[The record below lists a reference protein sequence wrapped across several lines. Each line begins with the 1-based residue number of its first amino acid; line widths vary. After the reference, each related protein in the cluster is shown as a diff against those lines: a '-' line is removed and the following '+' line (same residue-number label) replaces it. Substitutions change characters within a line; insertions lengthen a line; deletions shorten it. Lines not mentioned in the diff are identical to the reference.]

1 MKTEIIDIWNYLAD
15 SKKLIGKSNAIKG
28 SLPRYCTTT
37 EPPAVPEGK
46 EAVFDDV
53 NNEWLIQD
61 VTPPP
66 SSSIVKVYGYASDTR
81 VYIGSADAMASSLP
95 PDSTTI
101 APGEAPPAGYCLV
114 FAPDLQ
120 AWQTVEDHRGSTV
133 WSTTDATTVY
143 IQIPGP
149 LPENTTEQSP
159 EGIPH
164 PVWDG
169 SQWVTD
175 TGRERQAT
183 IQANR
188 ATYNSL
194 MQRIMLAQ
202 CPLVSME
209 ALDETRMTDEQRQRL
224 ADLRAYAV
232 ELAQH
237 VTTADLTLPLAFPV
251 ATIDLTQFI

>member
-1 MKTEIIDIWNYLAD
+1 MNTEIIDIWNYLAD

-46 EAVFDDV
+46 GAVFDDV
-53 NNEWLIQD
+53 KNEWLIQD
-61 VTPPP
+61 VTPAP
-66 SSSIVKVYGYASDTR
+66 SSGIVKVYGYTSDTR

-101 APGEAPPAGYCLV
+101 APGEAPPVGYCLV

-120 AWQTVEDHRGSTV
+120 TWQTVEDHRGSTV

-143 IQIPGP
+143 IQKPGP

-159 EGIPH
+159 EGILH

-175 TGRERQAT
+175 IPRERQAT
-183 IQANR
+183 IQANK
-188 ATYNSL
+188 AMYSSL
-194 MQRIMLAQ
+194 MQRVMLAQ
-202 CPLVSME
+202 CPLVSQE
-209 ALDETRMTDEQRQRL
+209 AIGEAQMSDEQRQRL

-232 ELAQH
+232 ELARF
-237 VTTADLTLPLAFPV
+237 VTTADLTQPLALPV
-251 ATIDLTQFI
+251 PRMDLTQFI

>member
-1 MKTEIIDIWNYLAD
+1 MNTEIIDIWNYLAD

-28 SLPRYCTTT
+28 NLPRYCTTT
-37 EPPAVPEGK
+37 EPPEVPEGK

-61 VTPPP
+61 ITPAP
-66 SSSIVKVYGYASDTR
+66 SSSIVKVYGYASDTQ

-95 PDSTTI
+95 PNSTTI
-101 APGEAPPAGYCLV
+101 APGETPPAGYCLV
-114 FAPDLQ
+114 FAPDTQ
-120 AWQTVEDHRGSTV
+120 AWQTVEDHRGSTI

-143 IQIPGP
+143 IQTPGP

-159 EGIPH
+159 EGILH

-183 IQANR
+183 IQANK
-188 ATYNSL
+188 AMYNSL

-202 CPLVSME
+202 CPLVSQE
-209 ALDETRMTDEQRQRL
+209 AIGEAQMSEEQRQRL
-224 ADLRAYAV
+224 ANLRAHAV
-232 ELAQH
+232 ELAQY
-237 VTTADLTLPLAFPV
+237 VTTADLTQELAFPTA
-251 ATIDLTQFI
+251 ATELFEPI